1 MVDIIILKIKR
12 NEVSDLSRD
21 EIAQYLKDAGYD
33 KDKLEEIVNLIKNEK
48 LDEVYRKLRIH
59 RNKTLENEHEIQK
72 QIDCLDF
79 FLYKLKK
86 EGVNF
91 E

>member
-1 MVDIIILKIKR
+1 MKIKR

-21 EIAQYLKDAGYD
+21 EIVQYLKDAGYD
-33 KDKLEEIVNLIKNEK
+33 KNKLEEIVNLIKNEK
-48 LDEVYRKLRIH
+48 LDEVYRKLSIH